1 MSIRQTM
8 LHTPGMF
15 SRLSQHCALSRSYL
29 HGHRSNDNHPKF
41 FPFFQLPSQRKIRTN
56 DIRVPSSSAAT
67 VWGSALRHRHIIQI
81 LNNSAA
87 VVGAPGSLDNPA
99 LSRIQPP
106 ATIFLPRLR
115 LGLRLSLTL
124 CGPFPNADRSAFP
137 VILIHRP
144 KWSDRFFFF
153 CPPSLP
159 TPRAP
164 VPAEDPGAPLEG
176 RSDCL
181 AHSTPIFN
189 IL

>member
-124 CGPFPNADRSAFP
+124 CGPFPNADPVGFPSDLDTSPKVERSLFLFLSP
-137 VILIHRP
+137 ISSNS
-144 KWSDRFFFF
+144 KG
-153 CPPSLP
+153 PSSCRGSRCASGGP
-159 TPRAP
+159 Q
-164 VPAEDPGAPLEG
+164 
-176 RSDCL
+176 
-181 AHSTPIFN
+181 
-189 IL
+189 